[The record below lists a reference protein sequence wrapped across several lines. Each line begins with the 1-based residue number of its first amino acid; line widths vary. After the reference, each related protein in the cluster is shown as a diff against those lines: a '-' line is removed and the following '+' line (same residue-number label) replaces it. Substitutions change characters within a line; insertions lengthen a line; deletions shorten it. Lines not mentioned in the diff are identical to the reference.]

1 MAPAVVAGRVVD
13 SDGRPIAGASVLFSA
28 SPVAVPDIA
37 QLTGSDGSFAMAAP
51 AAGHYRVSV
60 RASGHAAAEREVE
73 VGAAAPAAL
82 EIVLE
87 RSPC

>member
-13 SDGRPIAGASVLFSA
+13 PDGQPIAGASVMFSA

-37 QLTGSDGSFAMAAP
+37 ELTGSDGSFAMAAP
-51 AAGHYRVSV
+51 AIGSYRVAV
-60 RASGHAAAEREVE
+60 YATGHAAAEREVE
-73 VGAAAPAAL
+73 VSAVAAAAL

-87 RSPC
+87 RETC

>member
-13 SDGRPIAGASVLFSA
+13 RDGQPIAGASVLFSA

-51 AAGHYRVSV
+51 AVGRYRVSV
-60 RASGHAAAEREVE
+60 RASGHAVAEREVE
-73 VGAAAPAAL
+73 VVGAAAAKL

-87 RSPC
+87 RAPC